1 MSQRSQSQLVPPL
14 SKGGSATPS
23 MAGSLKLSNLRGV
36 HRGEDFISDGISAIT
51 SRKPATNK
59 PRADTYLNTE
69 DSENVDATLRRMD
82 DSDSEADED
91 PDEEEADDLDD
102 STLMEYQEGVDLAS
116 RLTKG
121 QYVLF
126 LDPESFLYYR
136 KDLHRNDFFAFEPFA
151 DEEAKAEFFKA
162 NQIHLY
168 KIRKLLVLDN
178 FSWNFKGEA
187 DLYRRRPFP
196 KRFMHPEASD
206 YPCYV
211 FQSELSKA
219 FNHKGDIET
228 IVDLIEYRYTLAAQA
243 GAQGKFQVRFKE
255 SLVTSTKEFIK
266 NILRKVYERYK
277 VKIIPSRKNN
287 LILKADGYREYFEG
301 NYQLLQYERVRTCLR
316 RNEPMKLILTEIPRV
331 YRDRRFPPIFKSRV
345 EVPCVDAE
353 GSGPADPGNF
363 NFKLMKGSSPYFWY
377 PPVPNVKTLY
387 DRMEKAQK
395 LKTATV
401 NTS

>member
-36 HRGEDFISDGISAIT
+36 HREDFISDGISAIA
-51 SRKPATNK
+51 SRKPAK

-82 DSDSEADED
+82 ESDSEEDVQDED
-91 PDEEEADDLDD
+91 PEDEDLDD

-116 RLTKG
+116 RLAKG

-136 KDLHRNDFFAFEPFA
+136 KDLFRNDFFAFEPFA
-151 DEEAKAEFFKA
+151 DEEAKAEFFRA

-196 KRFMHPEASD
+196 KRFLHPEASD

-228 IVDLIEYRYTLAAQA
+228 VVDLIEYRYTLAAQV
-243 GAQGKFQVRFKE
+243 GAQAKFQVRFKE

-316 RNEPMKLILTEIPRV
+316 KNEPMKLILTEIPRV

-345 EVPCVDAE
+345 EVPPVDAE

-363 NFKLMKGSSPYFWY
+363 NFKLLKGSSPYFWY

-387 DRMEKAQK
+387 DRMEKA
-395 LKTATV
+395 
-401 NTS
+401 

>member
-1 MSQRSQSQLVPPL
+1 
-14 SKGGSATPS
+14 
-23 MAGSLKLSNLRGV
+23 
-36 HRGEDFISDGISAIT
+36 
-51 SRKPATNK
+51 
-59 PRADTYLNTE
+59 
-69 DSENVDATLRRMD
+69 
-82 DSDSEADED
+82 
-91 PDEEEADDLDD
+91 
-102 STLMEYQEGVDLAS
+102 
-116 RLTKG
+116 
-121 QYVLF
+121 VLF

-136 KDLHRNDFFAFEPFA
+136 KDIFRNDYFVFEPFA
-151 DEEAKAEFFKA
+151 DEEAKAEFFQA

-168 KIRKLLVLDN
+168 KIRKLLVLED

-196 KRFMHPEASD
+196 RKFLQPEASD

-228 IVDLIEYRYTLAAQA
+228 IVDLIEYRYALVAQVGAQA
-243 GAQGKFQVRFKE
+243 KFQIRFKE

-277 VKIIPSRKNN
+277 VKLMPARKNN

-316 RNEPMKLILTEIPRV
+316 KNEPMKLILTEIPKA
-331 YRDRRFPPIFKSRV
+331 YRDRRFPPLFKSKV
-345 EVPCVDAE
+345 DVPPVDQD
-353 GSGPADPGNF
+353 GSGIADPGPFNF
-363 NFKLMKGSSPYFWY
+363 NILKGSSPYFWY
-377 PPVPNVKTLY
+377 PPVPNVRTLY

-395 LKTATV
+395 SKLINASTNSSTQVRASFIRKVVYLAPDKELVSLTEHRHRTGGTTV
-401 NTS
+401 PKSS